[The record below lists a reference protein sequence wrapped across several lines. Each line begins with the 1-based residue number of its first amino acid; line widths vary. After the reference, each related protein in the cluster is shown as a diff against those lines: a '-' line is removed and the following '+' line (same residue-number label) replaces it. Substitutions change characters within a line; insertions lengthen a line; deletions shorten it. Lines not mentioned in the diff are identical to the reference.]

1 MSSIQ
6 HHLVSVHK
14 RDLTDYTINDW
25 HCEGRLRLPTGH
37 LKHTDLSF
45 CSPMKAGN
53 IPILFNQVWVDND
66 YVMVWVSV
74 LGTKEEAGK
83 LEYSLR
89 FYNVRDR
96 DERRKN
102 YLFWG
107 TMACVPCD
115 ISHEEMKFQRLGCG
129 LSRQLMDKYGDGK
142 VFYDIKFAKR
152 NA

>member
-1 MSSIQ
+1 MYRDSD
-6 HHLVSVHK
+6 LMCK
-14 RDLTDYTINDW
+14 RLT
-25 HCEGRLRLPTGH
+25 
-37 LKHTDLSF
+37 KSF
-45 CSPMKAGN
+45 PMKAGN

-74 LGTKEEAGK
+74 LGTKEEATK

-89 FYNVRDR
+89 FYNLKDR

-129 LSRQLMDKYGDGK
+129 LSRQLMDKYGDGE
-142 VFYDIKFAKR
+142 VCYDIKFAKR

>member
-1 MSSIQ
+1 MYRDSD
-6 HHLVSVHK
+6 LVCKS
-14 RDLTDYTINDW
+14 
-25 HCEGRLRLPTGH
+25 
-37 LKHTDLSF
+37 LSF

-53 IPILFNQVWVDND
+53 IPILFNNVWVDND

-74 LGTKEEAGK
+74 LGTKEDAKK

-89 FYNVRDR
+89 FYNVKDR
-96 DERRKN
+96 DKERKN

-115 ISHEEMKFQRLGCG
+115 ISHEEMKKKRLGCG
-129 LSRQLMDKYGDGK
+129 LSMELMDKYGDGE